1 MKYVVT
7 AEEMRQ
13 YDKNTIEKIGL
24 PGMVLMERAA
34 IAAFELVWMRKPENV
49 LIIAGMGNNGGDGLA
64 LARLLSERGIQ
75 TCVWCVGDKDRA
87 SDQWKQQYEILQNY
101 SVDFCNEAPIKEYS
115 IIVDALF
122 GVGLSR
128 EITGIYENAVSYI
141 NTRRSFKMSLDV
153 PSGICSDTGKIL
165 GCAVKADCTVTFG
178 FLKRGMLLYPG
189 CEYAGEIHVADIGIG
204 SASFFGKEP
213 DMFCYEEAA
222 EELLP
227 ERIPSGNKG
236 TFGKLL
242 LIAGSVNMAGAA
254 ILAAKSAYR
263 VGAGMVKVLSP
274 QENREIIQRSI
285 PDAMYGTYEDLEAS
299 LAWADILA
307 IGPGLSMSPKAKEV
321 LARVITDSKL
331 PLILDADALN
341 ILAAD
346 KQMQHQLSEQ
356 GKAGRAIILTPHMGE
371 LSRLLSLQITDLKEK
386 PWEYGMKLAKEL
398 HSTVVVKDARSFICM
413 DGYPVCINTK
423 GNSGMAVAGSG
434 DVLCGIIAGLLAQKA
449 DCFKA
454 ASAGVYLHGITGDK
468 VALTRGV
475 HGMMASDIADS
486 I

>member
-49 LIIAGMGNNGGDGLA
+49 LIIAGIGNNGGDGLA

-87 SDQWKQQYEILQNY
+87 SEQWKQQYEILQNY
-101 SVDFCNEAPIKEYS
+101 PVNFCNEAPLKEYS
-115 IIVDALF
+115 IVVDALF

-128 EITGIYENAVSYI
+128 DITGLYENAVNCI
-141 NTRRSFKMSLDV
+141 NNSRSFTLSLDI
-153 PSGICSDTGKIL
+153 PSGICSDNGNVR

-204 SASFFGKEP
+204 NASFLGKEP
-213 DMFCYEEAA
+213 EMFCYEETA

-263 VGAGMVKVLSP
+263 VGAGMVKILSP
-274 QENREIIQRSI
+274 KENREIIQKSI
-285 PDAMYGTYEDLEAS
+285 PDAMYGTYEELEAS
-299 LAWADILA
+299 LAWADVLA
-307 IGPGLSMSPKAKEV
+307 IGPGLSKSPEAKAV
-321 LARVITDSKL
+321 LVRAIEDSNL
-331 PLILDADALN
+331 PLVLDADALN
-341 ILAAD
+341 LLAD
-346 KQMQHQLSEQ
+346 DEQLKEQLSEQ

-371 LSRLLSLQITDLKEK
+371 LSRLLSVSVADLKEA
-386 PWEYGMKLAKEL
+386 PWEFGMKLAKQL
-398 HSTVVVKDARSFICM
+398 HSTVVVKDARSFTCK

-434 DVLCGIIAGLLAQKA
+434 DVLCGVIAGLLVQKA
-449 DCFKA
+449 DCFIA
-454 ASAGVYLHGITGDK
+454 ASVGVYLHAMTGDK
-468 VALTRGV
+468 VALTRGA

-486 I
+486 L